1 MNDFLKNLRSQQKE
15 KFGVSYRSNG
25 EKSNYPH
32 PDRRSGNDRRAG
44 TSSARSHLSSDML
57 TKKISELV
65 PEFKSLMIAMADTN
79 DRMADIMDRFVMI
92 EEQRN
97 IIYAAIAESVASIAE
112 KGIVSSESGSGNGEF
127 RKTKKIPREERNKI
141 MDLIFNMRE
150 NGSTYEQISEYL
162 EDEKIP
168 TFSNK
173 GHWHAQTIHRLYQ
186 QRKKELRS

>member
-1 MNDFLKNLRSQQKE
+1 MNDFLKNLRSQQKD
-15 KFGVSYRSNG
+15 KFGISYRSG
-25 EKSNYPH
+25 SEKSSYPH
-32 PDRRSGNDRRAG
+32 PDRRSGNDRRSPG
-44 TSSARSHLSSDML
+44 SSSRGNSSPDL
-57 TKKISELV
+57 LAKII
-65 PEFKSLMIAMADTN
+65 PEFKSAMVAIADTN
-79 DRMADIMDRFVMI
+79 DRMADLMDRFVMI

-97 IIYAAIAESVASIAE
+97 IIYAAIAESMATIAE
-112 KGIVSSESGSGNGEF
+112 KGIAAPDPGNGQAVF

-162 EDEKIP
+162 EEEKIP

-186 QRKKELRS
+186 QRKKELMG